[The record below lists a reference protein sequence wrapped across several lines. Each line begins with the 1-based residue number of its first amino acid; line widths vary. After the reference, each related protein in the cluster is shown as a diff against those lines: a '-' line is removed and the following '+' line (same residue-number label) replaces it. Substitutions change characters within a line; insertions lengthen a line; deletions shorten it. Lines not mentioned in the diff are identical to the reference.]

1 MKQGDAEFLL
11 QGFHGSRVVTM
22 QHWLTDTEFTDIIS
36 IAEMT
41 PGPLGI
47 NIASFVG
54 TRTVG
59 IPGTLIATLSY
70 VFPAMVIV
78 ILLAIL
84 YDKYRG
90 LRYVKGVL
98 KGLHPAVAAM
108 VVAVILSLIFLCLL
122 QKKKLG
128 PIQTILGSG
137 VVGAVIYG
145 LLGSAV

>member
-1 MKQGDAEFLL
+1 
-11 QGFHGSRVVTM
+11 
-22 QHWLTDTEFTDIIS
+22 
-36 IAEMT
+36 
-41 PGPLGI
+41 
-47 NIASFVG
+47 
-54 TRTVG
+54 
-59 IPGTLIATLSY
+59 
-70 VFPAMVIV
+70 MVIV

-84 YDKYRG
+84 YDKYRS

-108 VVAVILSLIFLCLL
+108 VLAVILSLVFLCLL

>member
-1 MKQGDAEFLL
+1 
-11 QGFHGSRVVTM
+11 
-22 QHWLTDTEFTDIIS
+22 
-36 IAEMT
+36 MT

-54 TRTVG
+54 TRTAG

-84 YDKYRG
+84 YDKYRS

-108 VVAVILSLIFLCLL
+108 VLAVILSLVFLCLL
-122 QKKKLG
+122 QKKNLD
-128 PIQTILGSG
+128 QSRQF
-137 VVGAVIYG
+137 
-145 LLGSAV
+145 

>member
-1 MKQGDAEFLL
+1 
-11 QGFHGSRVVTM
+11 M

-54 TRTVG
+54 TRTAG

-84 YDKYRG
+84 YDKYRS

-98 KGLHPAVAAM
+98 KGLHPAAAM
-108 VVAVILSLIFLCLL
+108 VLAVILSLIFLCLL